1 MQKFYNHYKYSSKIQ
16 DKEKFHKE
24 TNIISQIVQLF
35 EGHGFAPRKLDL
47 IKLKGE
53 HSILDIKNLGLGQG
67 VLGSVVTRLIELM
80 GNF

>member
-1 MQKFYNHYKYSSKIQ
+1 M
-16 DKEKFHKE
+16 
-24 TNIISQIVQLF
+24 QLF